1 MARQDPPRDPRCRAG
16 HVPSKPRRH
25 CGLFW
30 RASSGHPTRA
40 VPGQHPTGPP
50 PPHPGA
56 SWELAPG
63 RGAGGVWV
71 PGGVARAADGRPASS
86 PCGSSCPQP
95 ATPLGLCR
103 RQAPAPERL
112 RAAFVQG
119 AAGTHVRALGSSWRD
134 WDPFPVPPP
143 AGATPSP
150 PAQGPPRRPPVLAR
164 CPLPLAWGHP
174 LAFPRAARAVDEGCT
189 GTAGAPVSSLPLC
202 LRCSGDVPCPGRDAR
217 HPPALPGPVP
227 AYQPGPSLAAPG
239 HPCSSP
245 LPHAAI
251 PCLSFPPCRR
261 PRPGRFPVSPS
272 FPREEGGS
280 FPPPFPRVPWP
291 SQETVTSSGCAE
303 PAPDSWHQRG
313 GREPS
318 PASSLL
324 GPARVPPS
332 PRAAAG
338 PQRAPHGNAGT
349 ATQTPALPCPAR
361 CQIPS
366 ERGRRERGEG
376 TGQWNCWRQRGGHG
390 AGGCHAAGHGP
401 RLQKVLASSR
411 ASGTAMPGGCPGPWQ
426 RPSPGD
432 ASGQSRRGKPGCSS
446 LPHASASS
454 CHGADPRHSQAPV
467 PRCPP
472 WEMCPLHRD
481 TCQSGA
487 GNGMG

>member
-1 MARQDPPRDPRCRAG
+1 MHRHGWGTRFVPAL
-16 HVPSKPRRH
+16 VPSLQR
-25 CGLFW
+25 
-30 RASSGHPTRA
+30 
-40 VPGQHPTGPP
+40 
-50 PPHPGA
+50 
-56 SWELAPG
+56 
-63 RGAGGVWV
+63 
-71 PGGVARAADGRPASS
+71 
-86 PCGSSCPQP
+86 
-95 ATPLGLCR
+95 
-103 RQAPAPERL
+103 
-112 RAAFVQG
+112 
-119 AAGTHVRALGSSWRD
+119 
-134 WDPFPVPPP
+134 
-143 AGATPSP
+143 
-150 PAQGPPRRPPVLAR
+150 R
-164 CPLPLAWGHP
+164 CPLPGQGRPSPSCLAR
-174 LAFPRAARAVDEGCT
+174 PRAGI
-189 GTAGAPVSSLPLC
+189 
-202 LRCSGDVPCPGRDAR
+202 
-217 HPPALPGPVP
+217 PAWS
-227 AYQPGPSLAAPG
+227 QPGSSGTPLQLPSPSRC
-239 HPCSSP
+239 HPMP
-245 LPHAAI
+245 Q
-251 PCLSFPPCRR
+251 FPPCRR

-280 FPPPFPRVPWP
+280 FPPLFPRVPWP

-472 WEMCPLHRD
+472 WERCPLHRD